1 MIDMKKQASSLHRK
15 RKRTRNSLLMESLLY
30 TGDKNTDTRIRL
42 IQYEANDYSS
52 SDITDIKKLHGAL
65 KGSSIYWITVS
76 GMSNP
81 DKIEQLGNLL
91 GLHRLDIQDILT
103 AQHISKIEIYED
115 KTLLLVNTFFYND
128 KELQQEHLGIVL
140 GQDFVVSFQESSQP
154 LFENVLKAI
163 EANTTKVRNRSA
175 DFLFGLLCNN
185 ILSNYIEAVALLEE
199 DLDSLEEEIA
209 TGNPSDDFLIRLQQK
224 RHDYL
229 QMRKSITPLKENFNK
244 LTFNDN
250 SLMKEENLIYLN
262 DLHDRLNFIVQSLEI
277 CHETMKSLM
286 ELYVSNN
293 DMKMNEIMKRLTAV
307 TTLFIPL
314 TFVVGVWGMNF
325 RFMPELDW
333 KYGYLAAWIVMLLIA
348 VAVGW
353 YIKKRKWF

>member
-1 MIDMKKQASSLHRK
+1 MRKQASSLHRK
-15 RKRTRNSLLMESLLY
+15 RKRSRNTLLMENLLY
-30 TGDKNTDTRIRL
+30 TGDKNADTHIRL
-42 IQYEANDYSS
+42 IQYSANEYFS
-52 SDITDIKKLHGAL
+52 SDVTDIKTLLSSL
-65 KGSSIYWITVS
+65 KDQYINWIQVS

-81 DKIEQLGNLL
+81 DMIGSLGSLL
-91 GLHRLDIQDILT
+91 GLHRLDVQDILT
-103 AQHISKIEIYED
+103 AQHVSKIEIYED
-115 KTLLLVNTFFYND
+115 KIMLLVNSFFYND
-128 KELQQEHLGIVL
+128 KELQQEHVCIVL
-140 GQDFVVSFQESSQP
+140 GQNFIISFQESSQS
-154 LFENVLKAI
+154 LFDNVLKAI
-163 EANTTKVRNRSA
+163 EANATKVRSRSS

-185 ILSNYIEAVALLEE
+185 VLSNYIEAIALLED
-199 DLDSLEEEIA
+199 DLGDLEEELS
-209 TGNPSDDFLIRLQQK
+209 TGNPSDEFSMRLQRR

-229 QMRKSITPLKENFNK
+229 QMRKSVVPLKENFNK

-250 SLMKEENLIYLN
+250 GLIKDENLIYLS
-262 DLHDRLNFIVQSLEI
+262 DLQDRLNFIVQSLEI

-333 KYGYLAAWIVMLLIA
+333 KYGYLFAWIVMLLIA

-353 YIKKRKWF
+353 YIRKKKWF